1 MTSTP
6 SGKTADDIVRRSR
19 SNLAFALAC
28 LPKRRRQD
36 MYVFYAFCRVVDDIA
51 DDGGWTLPQR
61 QEALDRWRSV
71 VRGDAPDRE
80 PFENDLLE
88 LRQRYHIPAEEMLD
102 IIDGVAMD
110 IEPRRYESWLDL
122 KQYCYRVASCVGLVS
137 IRIFGCR
144 DAKSREY
151 ALNLGYALQ
160 ITNILRDV
168 RADWENGQRIYL
180 PLEDMR
186 DAGYTVDDLAHFRH
200 NEAFEI
206 LMRQQ
211 VTRARDYYHLAM
223 ANLTKRDRRPLLAA
237 EAMRRIYSETLDLLE
252 ADDYHVFDNRY
263 RLSNLRKARLVAG
276 AWTKGLLGRWNNTAP
291 KPLTVDGGM
300 PKKRLRHVESGK

>member
-1 MTSTP
+1 MTTTP
-6 SGKTADDIVRRSR
+6 SGLTARDIVKRSR

-51 DDGGWTLPQR
+51 DDEGWTTPQR
-61 QEALDRWRSV
+61 MEALDRWRAV
-71 VRGDAPDRE
+71 VRGDATDRE
-80 PFENDLLE
+80 PFEEDLLD
-88 LRQRYHIPAEEMLD
+88 LRLRYEIPAEEMLA

-110 IEPRRYESWLDL
+110 IEPRRYQSWEEL
-122 KQYCYRVASCVGLVS
+122 KLYCYRVAGCVGLVS

-144 DAKSREY
+144 DEKSRDY
-151 ALNLGYALQ
+151 AINLGYALQ

-180 PLEDMR
+180 PLEDLEA
-186 DAGYTVDDLAHFRH
+186 AGYTVADLAAMRY
-200 NEAFEI
+200 NAAFSL

-211 VTRARDYYHLAM
+211 VSRARDYYHLAR
-223 ANLTKRDRRPLLAA
+223 AAIVKRDRRPLLAA

-252 ADDYHVFDNRY
+252 EDHYHVFDQRY

-276 AWTKGLLGRWNNTAP
+276 AWTKGLFGRWQPGSN
-291 KPLTVDGGM
+291 
-300 PKKRLRHVESGK
+300 SG

>member
-1 MTSTP
+1 MTTTP
-6 SGKTADDIVRRSR
+6 SGTSARDIVKRSR

-51 DDGGWTLPQR
+51 DDEGWTTPQR
-61 QEALDRWRSV
+61 LEALDRWRAV
-71 VRGDAPDRE
+71 VRGEAADRE
-80 PFENDLLE
+80 PFEDDLLE
-88 LRQRYHIPAEEMLD
+88 LKHRYQIPEEEMLA

-110 IEPRRYESWLDL
+110 IEPRRYRTWEEL
-122 KQYCYRVASCVGLVS
+122 KLYCYRVAGCVGLVS

-144 DAKSREY
+144 DEKSRDY
-151 ALNLGYALQ
+151 AINLGYALQ

-180 PLEDMR
+180 PQDEME
-186 DAGYTVDDLAHFRH
+186 AVGYSVSDLAAMRH
-200 NEAFEI
+200 NEAFVL

-211 VTRARDYYHLAM
+211 VSRARDYYHLAR
-223 ANLTKRDRRPLLAA
+223 AALVKRDRRPLLAA

-252 ADDYHVFDNRY
+252 EDGYQVFHQRY

-276 AWTKGLLGRWNNTAP
+276 AWTKGLFGRWH
-291 KPLTVDGGM
+291 
-300 PKKRLRHVESGK
+300 KRQRQS